1 MIGKTRSDY
10 KQLFIKYSL
19 HSCCIL
25 LPAVLDNHDC
35 NVRTYYLLLLIIF
48 RIANL
53 KPGLFDAKI
62 HSC

>member
-1 MIGKTRSDY
+1 MIGKTCLDY

-35 NVRTYYLLLLIIF
+35 NVTTYYLLLLIIF

-53 KPGLFDAKI
+53 KLGLFDAKI
-62 HSC
+62 HFC